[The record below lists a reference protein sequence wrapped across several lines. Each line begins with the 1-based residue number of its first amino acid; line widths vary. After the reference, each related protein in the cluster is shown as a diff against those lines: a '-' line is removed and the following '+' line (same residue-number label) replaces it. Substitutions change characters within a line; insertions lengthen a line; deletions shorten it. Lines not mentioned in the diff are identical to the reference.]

1 MNAPPTTTPSFIA
14 ALLESPAFGGV
25 FEKDFHAMIWPF
37 IQEGQDRLARA
48 TNLARLEKLSQ
59 EGPTQGNQDKVPFL
73 GLLFRSALHA
83 WFSVASEA
91 ERIGLRPE
99 TLANRVTGVLVYAYA
114 YATENLGTKGQSDV
128 AKKTS
133 RFLQEKPHAFQEVLK
148 NAALTLRNWLLGEHG
163 FFSPP
168 PKPSS
173 LHSPPPPP
181 DKYEPSFLPPLYTPP
196 VSPEVASSVLSS
208 LKPRYQD
215 LWDAK
220 KREKSPGYVFE
231 DRVAVVDKKRG
242 PNRWEVVFLDKEH
255 RCWTLGSGILSK
267 EITDS
272 KGQTK
277 MVSVQVSSSFHA
289 KNKAFLAAKHLLLA
303 GIDVENIRSS
313 ESSTEAKNQILKQI
327 FESLEQGHLEA
338 TPSQKRA
345 AELAARAVAWVEKEA
360 STAERI
366 WRSSLDFSPFVFR
379 PAPLILHATLKRA
392 KKFASKDSLDPAM
405 KAIFFD
411 VSGWA
416 TATDGHRLAQI
427 PTTYRT
433 KQLLKPLQPEG
444 RYEELD
450 LSSVSFP
457 PVKPLLPPTWGGEAR
472 LGGFWSVEVQTAS
485 FLDAVREF
493 QALGGSGAGA
503 DSRILFRV
511 KNLQTPVLELT
522 MIGNFKPDQKDM
534 QGNKT
539 GYYKTAPIPLFC
551 RALSKL
557 EEGGEEETQ
566 DFEEMFDLPSLADA
580 VDKATGTLRFLF
592 STAVP
597 RLYLERQDGER
608 HLIMPFRFSRSRIDS
623 IPHLSEFAKNP
634 NQRQ

>member
-1 MNAPPTTTPSFIA
+1 MIPTLPPFLAS
-14 ALLESPAFGGV
+14 LLENPAFGGI
-25 FEKDFHAMIWPF
+25 FEKDFHFLLWPF
-37 IQEGQDRLARA
+37 MQEKKGPLAQA
-48 TNLARLEKLSQ
+48 TNLALLEKLSSN
-59 EGPTQGNQDKVPFL
+59 GPTQESQDKLPCL

-83 WFSVASEA
+83 WLPFASEA

-99 TLANRVTGVLVYAYA
+99 KFATQITRLLIPLYA
-114 YATENLGTKGQSDV
+114 YATKNFSTKVQSNL
-128 AKKTS
+128 ARKTS
-133 RFLQEKPHAFQEVLK
+133 KFLQDNPDAFQGILL
-148 NAALTLRNWLLGEHG
+148 NAALILRNWLLGENG
-163 FFSPP
+163 LYSPP

-173 LHSPPPPP
+173 LHSPPPSP

-196 VSPEVASSVLSS
+196 VSPEVVSYVLSS
-208 LKPRYQD
+208 LKPIYKD

-231 DRVAVVDKKRG
+231 GRTAVIDKERG
-242 PNRWEVVFLDKEH
+242 PNRWEVVFLDKDN
-255 RCWTLGSGILSK
+255 RYWTLGSRTLSK
-267 EITDS
+267 EITES

-277 MVSVQVSSSFHA
+277 TVSVQVSSSFNA

-303 GIDVENIRSS
+303 GIDVENLRSS
-313 ESSTEAKNQILKQI
+313 ESSTSAKIQILQQI
-327 FESLEQGHLEA
+327 FEPLEQGHLEY
-338 TPSQKRA
+338 TPSQKRSM
-345 AELAARAVAWVEKEA
+345 ELAARAAFWVEAEA
-360 STAERI
+360 SIADRI

-379 PAPLILHATLKRA
+379 PKPLILYDTLKRA
-392 KKFASKDSLDPAM
+392 KKFVSKDSLDPAM

-427 PTTYRT
+427 PTAYRT
-433 KQLLKPLQPEG
+433 KQLLLPLQHG
-444 RYEELD
+444 GYKELD

-472 LGGFWSVEVQTAS
+472 LGGFWSVEVQAAS
-485 FLDAVREF
+485 FLDAVKEF
-493 QALGGSGAGA
+493 QGLGGARTSA

-511 KNLQTPVLELT
+511 KSSPTPVLDLT
-522 MIGNFKPDQKDM
+522 MIGNFKPDQTDM

-539 GYYKTAPIPLFC
+539 GYYKTAPVPLSC
-551 RALSKL
+551 RVLGKM

-566 DFEEMFDLPSLADA
+566 DFEEMFEVTSLADA

-592 STAVP
+592 STTVP

-608 HLIMPFRFSRSRIDS
+608 HLIMPLRFSISRIDS

-634 NQRQ
+634 NQRR